1 MACGETAHNGIFLKR
16 RNIPKA
22 PRHDLTRKQHMAK
35 SIKHI
40 AYHRVTVK
48 HVVFFLATGTIL
60 AAPTVPHIASAAS
73 APCDAWGF
81 INIKFTA
88 DCFSWIILNILY
100 LPLYLAGWLLRFV
113 AGFFDIAV
121 NISIQNGAYD
131 PGAIP
136 VIGLG
141 WGITR
146 DVATMFLIF
155 ILLIIAIGII
165 LRLERFGSKQILTY
179 LIIVGLLINFSLPIS
194 QLVIDASNV
203 LALTFYNGLAAN
215 AGASPAPAAVGGLF
229 PAPAGIAGVFVE
241 GLAPQK
247 TLETGRT
254 APGTEIL
261 SADGGA
267 LVLKVLLNGIISM
280 LMGIAIILTAAFV
293 LGALG
298 ILFIIRMVVLWIIMI
313 LAPLAFIAMIL
324 PVTRSYATRWWR
336 KLFEQSFFAPFALFF
351 FYLVGKVIESGFLKN
366 VFGVTGNTMVT
377 DAAAMSVLVSN
388 VRIIAKYIALIV
400 LLIASLIVS
409 KELSAYGATTA
420 LATGRKAGKSAQ
432 GAAGRAARRTALRA
446 AGAVAGGVAATRAGR
461 AVMNIVPGGR
471 AGVQRAMSEG
481 AEARDYRA
489 KQEAERVKNLSPY
502 DLARAAPTLT
512 HEARARLFKGW
523 RPEQREKY
531 VAELEKRGELS
542 SFVKSV
548 TGVAKGG
555 GGERYAGIEKD
566 LAKSVAPH
574 NAEEALKISNP
585 DVFITTSGGEERL
598 PEFEKGEAASERAQ
612 RAANDLFA
620 SLTPEQRAKIT
631 RGIGAADTNI
641 GKRYREYITQQGKL
655 NEFTADRETIKHTN
669 RMLNQIAADYDVDV
683 TVHMEEAR
691 KEAEFSNMKA
701 AAESKGISTKVQV
714 ESPGRK
720 IGEDKTHEELKRE
733 LEFAGAKVEVTNE
746 EVEEIAKQKTLA
758 KVQERLRGEGKG
770 QFADQLSSNMGTQ
783 LFFSPKRVEIRG
795 GEEKKES
802 VTREDVE
809 EMMESKK
816 T

>member
-1 MACGETAHNGIFLKR
+1 MGPLQHWR
-16 RNIPKA
+16 RG
-22 PRHDLTRKQHMAK
+22 AK
-35 SIKHI
+35 
-40 AYHRVTVK
+40 
-48 HVVFFLATGTIL
+48 
-60 AAPTVPHIASAAS
+60 P
-73 APCDAWGF
+73 
-81 INIKFTA
+81 
-88 DCFSWIILNILY
+88 
-100 LPLYLAGWLLRFV
+100 
-113 AGFFDIAV
+113 
-121 NISIQNGAYD
+121 
-131 PGAIP
+131 
-136 VIGLG
+136 
-141 WGITR
+141 
-146 DVATMFLIF
+146 
-155 ILLIIAIGII
+155 
-165 LRLERFGSKQILTY
+165 ER
-179 LIIVGLLINFSLPIS
+179 
-194 QLVIDASNV
+194 A
-203 LALTFYNGLAAN
+203 
-215 AGASPAPAAVGGLF
+215 
-229 PAPAGIAGVFVE
+229 
-241 GLAPQK
+241 
-247 TLETGRT
+247 
-254 APGTEIL
+254 
-261 SADGGA
+261 
-267 LVLKVLLNGIISM
+267 
-280 LMGIAIILTAAFV
+280 
-293 LGALG
+293 
-298 ILFIIRMVVLWIIMI
+298 
-313 LAPLAFIAMIL
+313 
-324 PVTRSYATRWWR
+324 
-336 KLFEQSFFAPFALFF
+336 
-351 FYLVGKVIESGFLKN
+351 
-366 VFGVTGNTMVT
+366 
-377 DAAAMSVLVSN
+377 
-388 VRIIAKYIALIV
+388 
-400 LLIASLIVS
+400 
-409 KELSAYGATTA
+409 
-420 LATGRKAGKSAQ
+420 RKA
-432 GAAGRAARRTALRA
+432 
-446 AGAVAGGVAATRAGR
+446 
-461 AVMNIVPGGR
+461 R

-512 HEARARLFKGW
+512 PEARARLFKGW

-669 RMLNQIAADYDVDV
+669 RMLNQIAADYDVEV

-691 KEAEFSNMKA
+691 KEAEFSKMKA

-758 KVQERLRGEGKG
+758 KVQEAPTGRKG
-770 QFADQLSSNMGTQ
+770 AVCRPTLIQYGDTAILQPQASRDS
-783 LFFSPKRVEIRG
+783 RG
-795 GEEKKES
+795 GRKE
-802 VTREDVE
+802 RERHARRC
-809 EMMESKK
+809 
-816 T
+816 